1 MVTGRGTI
9 FYCNTEKDCKP
20 RLKSISFSMR
30 WDYPPLDIN
39 PVFPGL
45 KDYYYYHYY
54 VLRRLMGKPW
64 GFSAQDA
71 ILCQNGWMPH
81 KNSEVTI
88 KFMWNLDSLCIHN
101 LANTIP
107 LVGYGQGLVHSTC
120 LTWDFLNTY
129 HMFFHEA
136 IRSVLHR
143 RPIKVTSTPVQQPEF
158 ERWTMWLLLLGF
170 CPSTQYNGPFKPAN

>member
-9 FYCNTEKDCKP
+9 FICSTEKDCKP

-45 KDYYYYHYY
+45 KDYYFYHYY
-54 VLRRLMGKPW
+54 VLRKLMGKPW

-101 LANTIP
+101 LAYTIP

-136 IRSVLHR
+136 IRVC
-143 RPIKVTSTPVQQPEF
+143 TAQAT
-158 ERWTMWLLLLGF
+158 
-170 CPSTQYNGPFKPAN
+170 N